1 MLPRLL
7 RCLASVLVVV
17 SLSLPFAAA
26 QSDAP
31 LPTLERGVRVDT
43 TEEQKSTS
51 TSPAAVPH
59 VVMALYAMLVLTI
72 VCMPSRK
79 A

>member
-1 MLPRLL
+1 MLSRLL
-7 RCLASVLVVV
+7 RCLASVLVIV
-17 SLSLPFAAA
+17 SLSLPFATA
-26 QSDAP
+26 QSDSA
-31 LPTLERGVRVDT
+31 LPNVDRGVRVDT
-43 TEEQKSTS
+43 SEEQKSSS